1 MEDLRSFISKLEK
14 NGELLRIHKQVD
26 VRHVSSL
33 VDQAQKAVF
42 FEDPRGFAFPIVSG
56 IVGSRKRIALALDC
70 PDREI
75 GKKFSQAISN
85 VIPPKVVKTGPC
97 KEVIRKGK
105 DVDLTEL
112 PIPLLHSKD
121 GGPYISGGVVCS
133 QDPEYGPNAGM
144 YRLMFRTKNETG
156 IDLASPSDM
165 RRYYERAF
173 QKGKSLE
180 VGIALGVHPFETLS
194 AGYKAPIGMNE
205 FAVAGGLHGGPVEM
219 VRCETNDVLVP
230 AHAEIVL
237 EGEILPIGWTE
248 DEGRFGENTQIE
260 GDVKWNP
267 VVRIHAI
274 THRKDAVFYAL
285 HMRIHAIT
293 HRKDA
298 VFYALHM
305 PWENSWP
312 NGPALEAAAWRAL
325 KEASV
330 DTMAVRAT
338 PGACCS
344 FEIVASVRKRA
355 GEGKNALLALLSV
368 GLVKLA
374 IVTDDDIDIFNPDEL
389 DWALAFRVQADQD
402 VLVIPGARG
411 KHLDPSV
418 KSWTL
423 PKHVMPTSAKLGI
436 DATIPEGVSR
446 SRYERLEYTFKNVR
460 LADYL

>member
-1 MEDLRSFISKLEK
+1 MEDLRSFIAKLETH
-14 NGELLRIHKQVD
+14 GELLRIHKQVD
-26 VRHVSSL
+26 VRYVSTL
-33 VDQAQKAVF
+33 VDQARKAVY
-42 FEDPRGFAFPIVSG
+42 FEDLRGFDFPIVSG

-75 GKKFSQAISN
+75 GKRFSQAISN

-97 KEVIRKGK
+97 KEVIKKGK
-105 DVDLTEL
+105 AVDLTEL
-112 PIPLLHSKD
+112 PIPLLHTKD

-133 QDPEYGPNAGM
+133 EDPEYGPNAGM

-180 VGIALGVHPFETLS
+180 VGIALGVHLFQTLA
-194 AGYKAPIGMNE
+194 AGYKAPTGMNE
-205 FAVAGGLHGGPVEM
+205 FAVAGGLHGNPVEM
-219 VRCETNDVLVP
+219 VRCETNHVLVP
-230 AHAEIVL
+230 ANAEIIL

-274 THRKDAVFYAL
+274 THRKDA
-285 HMRIHAIT
+285 I
-293 HRKDA
+293 
-298 VFYALHM
+298 FYALHM
-305 PWENSWP
+305 PYENSWP
-312 NGPALEAAAWRAL
+312 NGPATEAAAWRAL

-330 DTMAVRAT
+330 DAVAVRAT

-368 GLVKLA
+368 GQVKLA

-389 DWALAFRVQADQD
+389 DWAMAFRVQADQD

-423 PKHVMPTSAKLGI
+423 PKNVMPTSAKLGI

-446 SRYERLEYTFKNVR
+446 SRYERLEYTFKNVD
-460 LADYL
+460 LSEYL